1 MADKIRVDKWLWT
14 VRIFKSR
21 SLAATACRG
30 GNVKIKDKNVKPSQ
44 LVSREDHI
52 RVHKGGYN
60 FEFIVKDILKTRVS
74 ATLAAPCYE
83 NITPE
88 AELNKFKNWFIGKAR
103 NEVREKGSGRPTKR
117 ERREI
122 EDYKWEQLM
131 DFLDLEE

>member
-21 SLAATACRG
+21 SLAATACKG
-30 GNVKIKDKNVKPSQ
+30 GNVKIKDKSVKPSQ

-60 FEFIVKDILKTRVS
+60 FEFIVKDIIKTRVS

-83 NITPE
+83 NITPQD
-88 AELNKFKNWFIGKAR
+88 ELDKFKTWFIGKGK
-103 NEVREKGSGRPTKR
+103 NEVREKGTGRPTKR

-122 EDYKWEQLM
+122 EEYKWDQLM